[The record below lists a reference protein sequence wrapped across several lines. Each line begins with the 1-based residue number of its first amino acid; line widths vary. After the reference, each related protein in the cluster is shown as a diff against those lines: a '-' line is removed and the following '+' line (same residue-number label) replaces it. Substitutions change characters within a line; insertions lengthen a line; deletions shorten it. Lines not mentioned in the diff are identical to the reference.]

1 MTVVDL
7 NVLLYAVNSSSR
19 QHPVARGWLE
29 SAIASHEPT
38 GLAWTVLLGFLR
50 LTTRPGILP
59 HPLRVEE
66 ASEVISDWL
75 AQPGVRLV
83 TETDEHWLH
92 LRRLLAA
99 SGTGG
104 NLTTDAHLAAL
115 AIAHGA
121 TLVSFDHDFARFPV
135 LSWLNLSTTA

>member
-38 GLAWTVLLGFLR
+38 GLTWTVLLGFLR

-59 HPLRVEE
+59 RPLRVTTRMRS
-66 ASEVISDWL
+66 ATEVGGRYDDL
-75 AQPGVRLV
+75 AP
-83 TETDEHWLH
+83 
-92 LRRLLAA
+92 
-99 SGTGG
+99 
-104 NLTTDAHLAAL
+104 
-115 AIAHGA
+115 A
-121 TLVSFDHDFARFPV
+121 THA
-135 LSWLNLSTTA
+135 STTVGFGAAAPQREFRRKVGAP